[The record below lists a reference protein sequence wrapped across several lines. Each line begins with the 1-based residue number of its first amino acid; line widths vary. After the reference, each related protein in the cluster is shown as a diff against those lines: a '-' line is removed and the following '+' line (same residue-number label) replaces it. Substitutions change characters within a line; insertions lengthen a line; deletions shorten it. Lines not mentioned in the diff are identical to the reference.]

1 MHRGGMSPSAIEVQ
15 GTVAPGFEAVRAAF
29 ARNFA
34 DHGEM
39 GASFAVSVGEELV
52 VDIWGGWADAE
63 HTRPWQ
69 RDTITHLFSTTK
81 GLTALMAH
89 MAIERGLLELD
100 APVMRYWPE
109 FAQQGKEHVL
119 VRHVLDHRA
128 GLVWLAPGRDARR
141 LLDWDAACARLA
153 ETAPMYAPG
162 TTTMYH
168 PLSFGFLVGEL
179 IRRVT
184 GRTPGAFL
192 TEEITGPLGV
202 DAWIG
207 LPATQHGR
215 CADVILPSW
224 VDDEHPLL
232 PGLHRADR
240 LFNSPAWRSAEIP
253 SVNGH
258 GNARAVATVY
268 GTLAAGGTR
277 NGVRLVD
284 AATVHRMA
292 QRSGAE
298 PGDGG
303 FGDPNWAVGFMPNW
317 GSFGPSPT
325 AFGHTGFGG
334 SFGMAD
340 PEHRVA
346 AAYVM
351 NRMNEGEEYDARA
364 FALVDAT
371 YRSLPAS
378 RTVAR

>member
-1 MHRGGMSPSAIEVQ
+1 MQRSGMSPSATEVH
-15 GTVAPGFEAVRAAF
+15 GTVAAGFEAVRTAF

-34 DHGEM
+34 DHGEV
-39 GASFAVSVGEELV
+39 GASFAVSVGEEMV
-52 VDIWGGWADAE
+52 VDLWGGSTNADR
-63 HTRPWQ
+63 TQPWQ
-69 RDTITHLFSTTK
+69 RDTIAHLFSTTK
-81 GLTALMAH
+81 GFTALIAH

-109 FAQQGKEHVL
+109 FARCDKERVL

-128 GLVWLAPGRDARR
+128 GLVWLSPGRNAWR
-141 LLDWDAACARLA
+141 LLDWEAACERLA
-153 ETAPMYAPG
+153 DSTPVYPPG
-162 TTTMYH
+162 TRTEYH
-168 PLSFGFLVGEL
+168 ALSFGYLVGEL

-184 GRTPGAFL
+184 GHTPGAFL
-192 TEEITGPLGV
+192 AEEIAGPLGV

-207 LPATQHGR
+207 LPSALHDR
-215 CADVILPSW
+215 CAEVITPSW

-232 PGLHRADR
+232 PGLDR
-240 LFNSPAWRSAEIP
+240 GDDLFNSPAWRSAEIP
-253 SVNGH
+253 AVNGH

-268 GTLAAGGTR
+268 GTLAVGGTR

-284 AATVHRMA
+284 AATVRRMG

-351 NRMNEGEEYDARA
+351 NRMNEGEEYDVRA

-371 YRSLPAS
+371 YRSLFAR
-378 RTVAR
+378 RTETP